1 MESFPDISATQR
13 RVFEKLKSLFG
24 LDHIEFLM
32 SQGSEVLLARID
44 AFMQYES
51 PLIEQVQDHERSST
65 RRYISV
71 PDSEPKARPLVVAVR
86 TFEGKEGEN
95 LPFWVKQMEMSIDS
109 ALCLNEQQK
118 VAMAL
123 SKLGGRALD
132 WALSCN
138 TSINDAFPS

>member
-1 MESFPDISATQR
+1 MESFPELSATQR
-13 RVFEKLKSLFG
+13 RAYEKLKSLFG

-32 SQGSEVLLARID
+32 SQGSEVLLARIE

-51 PLIEQVQDHERSST
+51 YLIEQVQEHERSST
-65 RRYISV
+65 TRYISAA
-71 PDSEPKARPLVVAVR
+71 DSEPKARPLVVAVR

-138 TSINDAFPS
+138 TSINDAFP